1 MGCLAVKPVVD
12 KVEAQFKGKLRVI
25 RLDIQSPAG
34 HALADRYRFQF
45 TPTFI
50 FFDGEGEEQ
59 WRAVGR
65 LDPQQ
70 VRQSLTP

>member
-1 MGCLAVKPVVD
+1 MGCLAAKPVVD
-12 KVEAQFKGKLRVI
+12 RIEIEFTGKLRII

-50 FFDGEGEEQ
+50 FFDGQGEER

>member
-12 KVEAQFKGKLRVI
+12 RIEIEFIGKLRII
-25 RLDIQSPAG
+25 RLDIQSPTG
-34 HALADRYRFQF
+34 HALADRYRFQY

-50 FFDGEGEEQ
+50 FFDGQGEEQ

-65 LDPQQ
+65 LDPEL
-70 VRQSLTP
+70 VRQSLAP

>member
-12 KVEAQFKGKLRVI
+12 RVQIELTGKLRII

-50 FFDGEGEEQ
+50 FFDGQGAEQ
-59 WRAVGR
+59 WRSVGR

-70 VRQSLTP
+70 VRQSLAP